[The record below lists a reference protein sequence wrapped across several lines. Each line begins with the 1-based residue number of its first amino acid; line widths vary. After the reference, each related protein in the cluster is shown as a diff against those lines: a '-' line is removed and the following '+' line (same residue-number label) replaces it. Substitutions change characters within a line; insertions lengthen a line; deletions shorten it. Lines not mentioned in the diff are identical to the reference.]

1 MQSRKIVFGITALIL
16 AALGIV
22 MLVIPPIH
30 GGDDG
35 AALFDNDS
43 EKKVIS
49 MAIEQVR
56 AFGIDLTDE
65 ELKEMENELKRDV
78 SALSVTDI
86 LL

>member
-1 MQSRKIVFGITALIL
+1 MQSRKIVFGIVALIL

-43 EKKVIS
+43 ENYFFDI
-49 MAIEQVR
+49 
-56 AFGIDLTDE
+56 
-65 ELKEMENELKRDV
+65 V
-78 SALSVTDI
+78 SCGF
-86 LL
+86 